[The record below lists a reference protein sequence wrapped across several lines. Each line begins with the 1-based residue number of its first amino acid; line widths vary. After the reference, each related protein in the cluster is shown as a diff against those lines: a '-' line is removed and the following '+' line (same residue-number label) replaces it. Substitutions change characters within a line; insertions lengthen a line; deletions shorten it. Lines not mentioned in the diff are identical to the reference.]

1 MTIAERISEMHE
13 RLIDPA
19 ISKEEKAAVEYRIWE
34 LSELASEYSWEM
46 WFIKKEM
53 QEDAWPI
60 RLGGYADRP
69 VYPLPV
75 VWPPPPPLSLSGATP
90 VSPCSLGR
98 GLCLGVGEPRRKIF
112 WVFLRFE
119 NDLSEK
125 SV

>member
-53 QEDAWPI
+53 QEDA
-60 RLGGYADRP
+60 
-69 VYPLPV
+69 
-75 VWPPPPPLSLSGATP
+75 
-90 VSPCSLGR
+90 
-98 GLCLGVGEPRRKIF
+98 
-112 WVFLRFE
+112 
-119 NDLSEK
+119 
-125 SV
+125 